1 MDAYRPPYIPWHMT
15 TREFFQAAYD
25 HLSERGALVIN
36 VGRAPNDRSLIDGL
50 ATTIAAVFPSVY
62 VMDIPGTFN
71 SMVYATRKPTH
82 REDLNANMVMLSV
95 RQGVDPL
102 LVTSV
107 HQTWINLQPAPPKT
121 IVFTDDLAPIEWITN
136 NMVLNYVLFGDA
148 EKIQ

>member
-1 MDAYRPPYIPWHMT
+1 
-15 TREFFQAAYD
+15 
-25 HLSERGALVIN
+25 
-36 VGRAPNDRSLIDGL
+36 
-50 ATTIAAVFPSVY
+50 
-62 VMDIPGTFN
+62 
-71 SMVYATRKPTH
+71 MVYATRKPTH